1 MQNTGPT
8 SSTQA
13 ATFWLPSM
21 CRRIR
26 QKGPSSHY
34 VYVILLTAKQG
45 RENLLKGM
53 EAGADD
59 YLVKPFDEPELKH
72 ACW

>member
-1 MQNTGPT
+1 
-8 SSTQA
+8 
-13 ATFWLPSM
+13 M

-59 YLVKPFDEPELKH
+59 YLVKPVDEPELKH